1 VAQGNN
7 VSCKSHEILLNG
19 PDATNLVAELRVQ
32 ANLMGESHS
41 SNDIYVGQQLRD
53 TGWCAA
59 SCGNC

>member
-1 VAQGNN
+1 MKYSSTA
-7 VSCKSHEILLNG
+7 

-53 TGWCAA
+53 VGWCAA